1 MDEDCPIT
9 DIQLVDSSSAE
20 RLSKDYK
27 KLNFINGHKLMFSRK
42 SNNLPLVKFIASSAE
57 QCLNPYNVASLT
69 QNQRL

>member
-9 DIQLVDSSSAE
+9 DIQLVDSAAAE

-42 SNNLPLVKFIASSAE
+42 TNHLPLVKFVGSSA
-57 QCLNPYNVASLT
+57 
-69 QNQRL
+69 